1 MYIFQSQME
10 ISREQLSELRELIE
24 DTVQYF
30 CDENKVSGELAW
42 TCVECLGTAKVAEL
56 GGLVLADKV

>member
-1 MYIFQSQME
+1 ME

-24 DTVQYF
+24 DTVEYF

-42 TCVECLGTAKVAEL
+42 TCVECLGTAKVAEVQ
-56 GGLVLADKV
+56 GLLAA